1 MRGGVHLRD
10 RAACFLFVKLS
21 LPPSARGTRGVS
33 CHARGVIALTSQ
45 RPTASRIVQTDTSGQ
60 SVIRRAGAQQ
70 TATQTA
76 LSAGTQRPP
85 AATVCITWA

>member
-1 MRGGVHLRD
+1 MEACTSAISRGM
-10 RAACFLFVKLS
+10 FVKHKLS
-21 LPPSARGTRGVS
+21 LPCRRSPLVESRA
-33 CHARGVIALTSQ
+33 HGVIALTSQ

-70 TATQTA
+70 TA